1 MDRVGRLWVRLKAV
15 SKEALEDFSGVDAS
29 EALDNLSGV
38 DAPAASGGDF
48 LSFGLGLLSN
58 ERRILG
64 SVDSPTTSAEG
75 LVAGS

>member
-15 SKEALEDFSGVDAS
+15 SKEALDDFSGVDAS
-29 EALDNLSGV
+29 
-38 DAPAASGGDF
+38 AASGGDF
-48 LSFGLGLLSN
+48 LPFGLGKLSH